1 MTRIIQFCFS
11 RNCRYV
17 TEACSFAFQCFYDDV
32 GGGIEAMGDFWKLVA
47 VTYQNHSNILG

>member
-1 MTRIIQFCFS
+1 MILS
-11 RNCRYV
+11 RNCRYLS
-17 TEACSFAFQCFYDDV
+17 EACSFAFQCFYDNI